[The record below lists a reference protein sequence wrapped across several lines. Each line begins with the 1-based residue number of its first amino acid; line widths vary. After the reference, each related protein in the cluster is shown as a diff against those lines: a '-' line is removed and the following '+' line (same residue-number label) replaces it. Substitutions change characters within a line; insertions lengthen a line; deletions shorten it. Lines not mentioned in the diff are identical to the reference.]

1 MYHIIFDHL
10 SVDEHLGC
18 FHALTTVNS
27 ASVDIR
33 VHISFRSMVFSGYMP
48 RSRIAGSYGSSVFSY
63 LWKLH
68 AILHS
73 CCSNLHSHQQCRR
86 VPSTSFLAL
95 CNLFFLGFHSSS
107 VKQTW
112 YYLSVNMISKSHNNG
127 VINDNLFTV
136 W

>member
-10 SVDEHLGC
+10 SVDEHLGY

-33 VHISFRSMVFSGYMP
+33 VHISSWSMMFSGYMP
-48 RSRIAGSYGSSVFSY
+48 RSRIAGSYGSSVFIYENFMLFSTVAA
-63 LWKLH
+63 
-68 AILHS
+68 AIYIPT
-73 CCSNLHSHQQCRR
+73 NNVGEFPPQA
-86 VPSTSFLAL
+86 FLAL